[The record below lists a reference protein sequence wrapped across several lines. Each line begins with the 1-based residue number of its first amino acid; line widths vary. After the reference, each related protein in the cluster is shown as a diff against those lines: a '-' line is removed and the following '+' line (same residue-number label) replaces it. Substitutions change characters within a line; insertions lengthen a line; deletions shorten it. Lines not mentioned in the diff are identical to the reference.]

1 MTSALTVSN
10 DLAREKRRSS
20 LGNRLSKLLEWFA
33 IRGENKKAIAKTKIL
48 IGKTTM
54 RIQRRIDRKIAI
66 YETIDVVPDLRNKI
80 LNLELFAR
88 LIYTI

>member
-1 MTSALTVSN
+1 
-10 DLAREKRRSS
+10 
-20 LGNRLSKLLEWFA
+20 
-33 IRGENKKAIAKTKIL
+33 
-48 IGKTTM
+48 M